1 MNEQKEACYK
11 RIRQAME
18 LRGIKAVDLVQATGL
33 GKSAIS
39 QYISGKYEPKQVA
52 IHKIA
57 KALNVSE
64 AWLMGYDVP
73 IQRAEEIKTVVSKE
87 EKELLD
93 MYHKLDA
100 LDKKELFK
108 WIAYRLTDEKYD
120 VKKRIIKRI
129 GNIIYIDFRKDD

>member
-120 VKKRIIKRI
+120 VKKELSNAQEI
-129 GNIIYIDFRKDD
+129 

>member
-87 EKELLD
+87 ETELLD

-120 VKKRIIKRI
+120 VKKELS
-129 GNIIYIDFRKDD
+129 NA

>member
-11 RIRQAME
+11 RIRQGME
-18 LRGIKAVDLVQATGL
+18 LRGMKAVDLVQATGI

-87 EKELLD
+87 ETELLD
-93 MYHKLDA
+93 MYHKLDT

-120 VKKRIIKRI
+120 VKKELS
-129 GNIIYIDFRKDD
+129 NA

>member
-11 RIRQAME
+11 RIRQGME
-18 LRGIKAVDLVQATGL
+18 LRGMKAVDLVQATGI

-73 IQRAEEIKTVVSKE
+73 MQRVEEIKTVVTRE
-87 EKELLD
+87 EKELLQLF
-93 MYHKLDA
+93 HKLDSH
-100 LDKKELFK
+100 DKEELFK
-108 WIAYRLTDEKYD
+108 WIDYRLTDDKYA
-120 VKKRIIKRI
+120 VKKELS
-129 GNIIYIDFRKDD
+129 NA

>member
-1 MNEQKEACYK
+1 MNEQKEACFR
-11 RIRQAME
+11 RIRQGME
-18 LRGIKAVDLVQATGL
+18 LRGMKAVDLVQATGL

-73 IQRAEEIKTVVSKE
+73 IQRAEEIKTVVTKE
-87 EKELLD
+87 EKAFLDLFNSLDSADKENLKNYITNVLLVAD
-93 MYHKLDA
+93 KYA
-100 LDKKELFK
+100 VKKELSN
-108 WIAYRLTDEKYD
+108 A
-120 VKKRIIKRI
+120 
-129 GNIIYIDFRKDD
+129 

>member
-87 EKELLD
+87 ENELLD

-120 VKKRIIKRI
+120 VKKELS
-129 GNIIYIDFRKDD
+129 NA

>member
-11 RIRQAME
+11 RIRQGME
-18 LRGIKAVDLVQATGL
+18 LRGMKAVDLVQATGI

-73 IQRAEEIKTVVSKE
+73 MQRVEEIKTVVTRE
-87 EKELLD
+87 EKAFLDLFNSLDSADKENLKNYITNVLLVAD
-93 MYHKLDA
+93 KYA
-100 LDKKELFK
+100 VKKELSN
-108 WIAYRLTDEKYD
+108 AQEK
-120 VKKRIIKRI
+120 
-129 GNIIYIDFRKDD
+129 

>member
-11 RIRQAME
+11 RIRQGME
-18 LRGIKAVDLVQATGL
+18 LRGMKAVDLVQATGI

-73 IQRAEEIKTVVSKE
+73 IQRAEEIKTVVTRE
-87 EKELLD
+87 EKELLQLF
-93 MYHKLDA
+93 HKLDSH
-100 LDKKELFK
+100 DKEELFK
-108 WIAYRLTDEKYD
+108 WIDYRLTDDKYA
-120 VKKRIIKRI
+120 VKKELS
-129 GNIIYIDFRKDD
+129 NA

>member
-1 MNEQKEACYK
+1 M
-11 RIRQAME
+11 
-18 LRGIKAVDLVQATGL
+18 KAVDLVQATGI

-73 IQRAEEIKTVVSKE
+73 IQRAEEIKTVVTKE
-87 EKELLD
+87 EKAFLDLFNSLDSADKENLKNYITNVLLVAD
-93 MYHKLDA
+93 KYA
-100 LDKKELFK
+100 VKKELSN
-108 WIAYRLTDEKYD
+108 A
-120 VKKRIIKRI
+120 
-129 GNIIYIDFRKDD
+129 

>member
-1 MNEQKEACYK
+1 
-11 RIRQAME
+11 ME

-87 EKELLD
+87 ENELLD

-120 VKKRIIKRI
+120 VKKELS
-129 GNIIYIDFRKDD
+129 NA

>member
-1 MNEQKEACYK
+1 MNEQKEACFR
-11 RIRQAME
+11 RIRQGME
-18 LRGIKAVDLVQATGL
+18 LRGMKAVDLVQATGI

-73 IQRAEEIKTVVSKE
+73 IQRAEEIKTVVTKE
-87 EKELLD
+87 EKAFLDLFNSLDSADKENLKNYITNVLLVAD
-93 MYHKLDA
+93 KYA
-100 LDKKELFK
+100 VKKELSN
-108 WIAYRLTDEKYD
+108 AQEK
-120 VKKRIIKRI
+120 
-129 GNIIYIDFRKDD
+129 

>member
-18 LRGIKAVDLVQATGL
+18 LKGIKAVDLVQATGL

-120 VKKRIIKRI
+120 VKKELS
-129 GNIIYIDFRKDD
+129 NA

>member
-11 RIRQAME
+11 RIRQAMD

-120 VKKRIIKRI
+120 VKKELS
-129 GNIIYIDFRKDD
+129 NA

>member
-18 LRGIKAVDLVQATGL
+18 LREIKAVDLVQATGL

-39 QYISGKYEPKQVA
+39 QYILGKYEPKQVA

-87 EKELLD
+87 ETELLD

-120 VKKRIIKRI
+120 VKKELS
-129 GNIIYIDFRKDD
+129 NA

>member
-1 MNEQKEACYK
+1 MNEQKEACFR
-11 RIRQAME
+11 RIRQGME
-18 LRGIKAVDLVQATGL
+18 LRGMKAVDLVQATGI

-73 IQRAEEIKTVVSKE
+73 MQRIEEIKTVVTRE
-87 EKELLD
+87 EKTFLDLFNSLDSADKENLKNYITNVLLVAD
-93 MYHKLDA
+93 KYA
-100 LDKKELFK
+100 VKKELSN
-108 WIAYRLTDEKYD
+108 A
-120 VKKRIIKRI
+120 
-129 GNIIYIDFRKDD
+129 

>member
-11 RIRQAME
+11 RIRQGME
-18 LRGIKAVDLVQATGL
+18 LRGMKAVDLVQATGI

-73 IQRAEEIKTVVSKE
+73 MQRVEEIKTVVTRE
-87 EKELLD
+87 EKAFLDLFNSLDSADKENLKNYITNVLLVAD
-93 MYHKLDA
+93 KYA
-100 LDKKELFK
+100 VKKELSN
-108 WIAYRLTDEKYD
+108 A
-120 VKKRIIKRI
+120 
-129 GNIIYIDFRKDD
+129 

>member
-1 MNEQKEACYK
+1 MNEQKEACFR
-11 RIRQAME
+11 RIRQGME

-87 EKELLD
+87 ETELLD

-120 VKKRIIKRI
+120 VKKELS
-129 GNIIYIDFRKDD
+129 NA

>member
-73 IQRAEEIKTVVSKE
+73 IQRAEEIKTVVTKE
-87 EKELLD
+87 ERELLE
-93 MYHKLDA
+93 MFHKLDA

-120 VKKRIIKRI
+120 VKKELS
-129 GNIIYIDFRKDD
+129 NA